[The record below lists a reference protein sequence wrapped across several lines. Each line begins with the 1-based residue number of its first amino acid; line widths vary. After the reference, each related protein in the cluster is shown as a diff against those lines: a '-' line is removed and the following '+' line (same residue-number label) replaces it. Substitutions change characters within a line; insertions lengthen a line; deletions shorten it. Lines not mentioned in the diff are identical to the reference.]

1 MCDYSLHAVASR
13 PATTG
18 DRLVTTHFSNSIT
31 RGLAGVTEPQVAVC
45 LLPGT
50 EVAFDQEVAYQHV
63 LGWFRDRRTK
73 GRVARFRQVNT
84 ANPHTHHDAFEF
96 PDGKLVM
103 VTRLIENQNLTVL
116 QLPVAANDAAR
127 QADVSTAPAQAARGA
142 TGAMVSGRAS

>member
-1 MCDYSLHAVASR
+1 V
-13 PATTG
+13 
-18 DRLVTTHFSNSIT
+18 V
-31 RGLAGVTEPQVAVC
+31 
-45 LLPGT
+45 
-50 EVAFDQEVAYQHV
+50 
-63 LGWFRDRRTK
+63 GWFRDRRTK